1 MDPLATEIAH
11 DVSRILELAGVA
23 IIAFGAI
30 LTLIQFV
37 RQLVRDKDAPTA
49 IAAFRSSLGRAIL
62 LGLEFL
68 IAADIINTVAVTPTL
83 MSVALAGR

>member
-49 IAAFRSSLGRAIL
+49 IAAFSMCRTPRISMTRMRRSPSWATGC
-62 LGLEFL
+62 
-68 IAADIINTVAVTPTL
+68 
-83 MSVALAGR
+83 